1 MLDRSPRSALPT
13 RRWIGAVS
21 LLATMAWMG
30 ACARHDGPAPI
41 TDSAVAAADPQ
52 SHLFAEIDTTLA
64 LAIAQSQLA
73 ALMATDPALR
83 AFAAQRGA
91 RYAALRGRLQLVAE
105 RAGATPALAVI
116 DDSLRAATAALA
128 TLRQRRGAQFDRLYL
143 QQARSVQRELVEAL
157 DAAVRVVHD
166 RELREALRRAG
177 MAAKGAATPAAP
189 ARGSVL
195 A

>member
-1 MLDRSPRSALPT
+1 MLYRSPRSALPT
-13 RRWIGAVS
+13 RRWIGAVW

-30 ACARHDGPAPI
+30 ACARHDRPAPI
-41 TDSAVAAADPQ
+41 ADSAVAVDPQ
-52 SHLFAEIDTTLA
+52 SRIFAEIDTTLA

-73 ALMATDPALR
+73 ALLANDPALR

-105 RAGATPALAVI
+105 RAGATPAVAVI

-128 TLRQRRGAQFDRLYL
+128 ALRQRRGAQFDRLYL
-143 QQARSVQRELVEAL
+143 QQARSIHRELVETL
-157 DAAVRVVHD
+157 GAAVRVVQD
-166 RELREALRRAG
+166 RELRAALRRAG
-177 MAAKGAATPAAP
+177 MAAHGATTPGSSP
-189 ARGSVL
+189 AVRL